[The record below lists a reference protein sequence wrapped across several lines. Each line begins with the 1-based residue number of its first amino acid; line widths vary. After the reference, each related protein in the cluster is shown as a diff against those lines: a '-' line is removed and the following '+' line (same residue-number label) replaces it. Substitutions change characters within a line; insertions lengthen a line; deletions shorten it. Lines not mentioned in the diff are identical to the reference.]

1 MNSWKRKDMSP
12 LARLDAARQRLRI
25 AEADCAHW
33 DYETDGHGHACCDEM
48 TEARE
53 ELRAA
58 RAAVKRLH
66 YAPAAREVNEHDYE
80 IMRARTLATG
90 RGATPAE
97 IQHNVARFESDA
109 FPIPV
114 MRGFGA
120 RT

>member
-1 MNSWKRKDMSP
+1 MSRPPYSVRALMLLYRLTADLMNYMPRSHRG
-12 LARLDAARQRLRI
+12 Q
-25 AEADCAHW
+25 
-33 DYETDGHGHACCDEM
+33 
-48 TEARE
+48 
-53 ELRAA
+53 
-58 RAAVKRLH
+58 
-66 YAPAAREVNEHDYE
+66 
-80 IMRARTLATG
+80 RARTLATG